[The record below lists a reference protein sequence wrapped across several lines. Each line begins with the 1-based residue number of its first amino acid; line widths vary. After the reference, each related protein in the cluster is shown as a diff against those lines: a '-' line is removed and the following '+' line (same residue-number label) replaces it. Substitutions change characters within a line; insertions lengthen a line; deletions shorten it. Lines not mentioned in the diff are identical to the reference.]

1 MERSDKKWPSHGR
14 PKRRK
19 RKNAIKYKRET
30 PQAMQHRSNQSRT
43 IPHNNKV
50 QEEGYSFR
58 NRLSLLERN
67 IYSQE
72 KWNFVVDFFWGVF
85 VVILL
90 DLDVKRVSTM
100 ESAGASNSIAVWEK
114 NGVSQDWFLFARLP
128 YRPTFQLQLHPN
140 NYTHRRT
147 RTLCCFRQFRK
158 LGFRKLSTTD
168 RRDTSSSMSET

>member
-1 MERSDKKWPSHGR
+1 
-14 PKRRK
+14 
-19 RKNAIKYKRET
+19 
-30 PQAMQHRSNQSRT
+30 MQHRSNQSRT

-114 NGVSQDWFLFARLP
+114 NGVSQDWFLFA
-128 YRPTFQLQLHPN
+128 
-140 NYTHRRT
+140 
-147 RTLCCFRQFRK
+147 
-158 LGFRKLSTTD
+158 
-168 RRDTSSSMSET
+168 